1 MTRLYVAATTPHG
14 GAQRLHN
21 TRMEWSRSVAPV
33 NCLDTPRGVLAMTAL
48 ADTARWLVSSA
59 PTGTPD
65 RARRHNAQWEASLV
79 RARRA
84 DASMTTLDSP
94 ELTQLVLDVQPDT
107 AAATAPQRRVDVDT
121 FDDTAPVP
129 RALPS

>member
-1 MTRLYVAATTPHG
+1 
-14 GAQRLHN
+14 
-21 TRMEWSRSVAPV
+21 
-33 NCLDTPRGVLAMTAL
+33 MTAL